1 MIVIFSGCCLLFGPC
16 TCRTRLSVL
25 MLWSFVGCTARAL
38 SFCVHC
44 CVLLV
49 SCAVLL
55 TIVLV
60 QWFYWLRCFIVAM
73 LRCCVFTL
81 HSFTLRFYVAQFYTA
96 FLRRTVLH
104 CVFTSHRLRRTV
116 LHCVFTSHCFTP
128 RFYVAQ
134 FYAAF

>member
-1 MIVIFSGCCLLFGPC
+1 
-16 TCRTRLSVL
+16 

-60 QWFYWLRCFIVAM
+60 RWFYWLRCFIVAM

-81 HSFTLRFYVAQFYTA
+81 HSFTRRFCVAQFYTAFLRRTVYVAQFYTA
-96 FLRRTVLH
+96 FLRRTVLRR
-104 CVFTSHRLRRTV
+104 VFTSHN
-116 LHCVFTSHCFTP
+116 FTP
-128 RFYVAQ
+128 RFNVAQ
-134 FYAAF
+134 FYTAFLRYAVLYYDFI